1 MYYVILYVWFY
12 FIKKNVSMLI
22 IIVNIC
28 NIIIIIDLLVI
39 ERLMDY
45 GKWEV
50 LWVGREWEGGE
61 REVVRERIKRVGRK

>member
-1 MYYVILYVWFY
+1 
-12 FIKKNVSMLI
+12 MLI

-45 GKWEV
+45 GKWGSFV
-50 LWVGREWEGGE
+50 GGE
-61 REVVRERIKRVGRK
+61 RMRGWGKRSGQGKNKEGGKKIKG

>member
-1 MYYVILYVWFY
+1 
-12 FIKKNVSMLI
+12 MLI

-45 GKWEV
+45 GEWEV